1 MKKALASI
9 LVLLMSVSCLTC
21 MAAETSEQEFDPK
34 TKAALI
40 EAEQYA
46 YLDIDSASPELKE
59 KILDARDAII
69 FSKNWV
75 ADGYEAFVTNENDE
89 VVEILPEFS
98 TVFPGWDLPK
108 DDVAS
113 TETDSTFPEQMNP
126 PAIVNPLSYSAST
139 WIRLGSKEYYL
150 PAASNTKDSPPFT
163 SFTVDPY
170 DMGTSIRSYAT
181 RLTSSKTYNIGY
193 KNATTGTSLAY
204 RNHLTLSEKFQINN
218 VQNIKLAIRAS
229 TYSTPGY
236 ATMVVDGANRYTIA
250 K

>member
-139 WIRLGSKEYYL
+139 WIRLGSWV
-150 PAASNTKDSPPFT
+150 P
-163 SFTVDPY
+163 
-170 DMGTSIRSYAT
+170 AT

-193 KNATTGTSLAY
+193 NNATTGTSLAY

-250 K
+250 KKCLPMF